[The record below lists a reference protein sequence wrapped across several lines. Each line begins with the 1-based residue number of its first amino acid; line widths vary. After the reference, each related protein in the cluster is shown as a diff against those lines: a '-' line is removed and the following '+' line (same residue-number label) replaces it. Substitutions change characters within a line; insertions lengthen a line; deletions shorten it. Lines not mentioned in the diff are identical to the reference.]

1 MKTTDESNSMK
12 SQRRELLPS
21 NRWNCWNLLKSNPLY
36 LYSFIDEQGINYEEL
51 ETTHVQNK
59 SIVYKSTK
67 GSREKINLYRMMRMR
82 MLMKTYLFQRKTW

>member
-1 MKTTDESNSMK
+1 
-12 SQRRELLPS
+12 
-21 NRWNCWNLLKSNPLY
+21 

-82 MLMKTYLFQRKTW
+82 MLMKTYLFQRKTWYPNHTQTPLHVLFIRR